1 MKYIDVNNSYI
12 TFNVKKTDELD
23 NECNINEEE
32 KEQIKKD
39 IEQRMRF
46 ASVMF
51 GNTTLYEPFM
61 PFIKDLLKPQPMI
74 KIVKKQFKLESE
86 KRIPLQEKLKAK
98 IQENK
103 KKRSRK

>member
-12 TFNVKKTDELD
+12 TINVKKTDELD

-46 ASVMF
+46 ASIMF
-51 GNTTLYEPFM
+51 GNTTLCGPFM
-61 PFIKDLLKPQPMI
+61 PFIKDISLPTTS
-74 KIVKKQFKLESE
+74 KKRR
-86 KRIPLQEKLKAK
+86 KR
-98 IQENK
+98 NK
-103 KKRSRK
+103 KSKTINKSVV